1 MRAAAM
7 QQLQATEA
15 EIQRSIIQYLT
26 MKNWYVL
33 RLNSGMQVITQP
45 GQARRAIHST
55 AAGTPDLL
63 ALRHD
68 HAPLFIEVKRP
79 GKKATPVQQVMMGV
93 LIDHGAT
100 CMVATSVE
108 DVQDEGI

>member
-15 EIQRSIIQYLT
+15 EIQRSIMDYLT
-26 MKNWYVL
+26 MKGWYVL
-33 RLNSGMQVITQP
+33 RLNSGMQVINQP
-45 GQARRAIHST
+45 GQARRVMHAA

-79 GKKATPVQQVMMGV
+79 GKKPTPVQQAMMGT

-100 CMVATSVE
+100 CLVATSVD
-108 DVQDEGI
+108 DVQDEEL